1 MENNFNPNDIADMGK
16 KLSEL
21 MKGDFLKHADN
32 LQNLADQM
40 AVEKSIDSRI
50 GEYKL
55 KIQVSKNGQIT
66 ISPSDKKAVDLILN
80 LFSND

>member
-32 LQNLADQM
+32 LQNLANQL
-40 AVEKSIDSRI
+40 AVEKNIDAKI
-50 GEYKL
+50 GEYK
-55 KIQVSKNGQIT
+55 IQIQISKNGQIT
-66 ISPSDKKAVDLILN
+66 IIPSDKKAVDLILN